1 MSLALRFA
9 RRYLFAKK
17 STNAIN
23 IITGISIFG
32 VSVGTAA
39 LILVMSVFNGFE
51 DLITGLLSNFNPDI
65 KVTPVSGKTFRADT
79 VQLRELRALPGVAYV
94 SQTLEEIAFFSYEK
108 NQDFGI
114 LKGVDEYYNKVNKID
129 STIVEGEYA
138 FTRGNRATVV
148 LGSGM
153 RNKLAVSVEDYLEPM
168 KVYMA
173 KRERVGSL
181 GKPFRERFAFPAGT
195 FRFQQEF
202 DEQYILASLEFARE
216 LLDYDDVVSQL
227 EIMLTPGTD
236 PAATQAQIAAILG
249 SDYHVRD
256 RYQQE
261 EAFLKLMRLE
271 KWIGF
276 ALLCLTLL
284 LIAFNIV
291 GALWMIVLEKKTDIA
306 ILKSMGATDKLVRNI
321 FLSEGLLLCFL
332 GMVIGMA
339 IAVLL
344 YFLQKQ
350 FGLVPIPV
358 GFAVD
363 SYPISMRP
371 TDFFFVVLA
380 VAVIA
385 LLASVLPA
393 QRARRVKT
401 LVNYE

>member
-401 LVNYE
+401 LVKYE

>member
-1 MSLALRFA
+1 MNLALRFA

-79 VQLRELRALPGVAYV
+79 AQLRELRALPGVAYV
-94 SQTLEEIAFFSYEK
+94 SQTIEEIAFFTYEE

-129 STIVEGEYA
+129 STIVEGAYEFA
-138 FTRGNRATVV
+138 RGDRATVV

-153 RNKLAVSVEDYLEPM
+153 RNKLAVSVDDYLEPM
-168 KVYMA
+168 KIYMA
-173 KRERVGSL
+173 KRERVRSL
-181 GKPFRERFAFPAGT
+181 DNSFRKRFAFPAGT

-202 DEQYILASLEFARE
+202 DEQYILASLDFARE
-216 LLDYDDVVSQL
+216 LLNYQDEVSQL
-227 EIMLTPGTD
+227 EIMLAPNTD
-236 PAATQAQIAAILG
+236 AAVTQAAIAAIVG
-249 SDYHVRD
+249 PDYHVRD

-261 EAFLKLMRLE
+261 ASFLKLMRLE

-306 ILKSMGATDKLVRNI
+306 ILKSMGATDRLVRNI
-321 FLSEGLLLCFL
+321 FLSEGLLLCFI
-332 GMVIGMA
+332 GMVIGMV
-339 IAVLL
+339 IAVVL
-344 YFLQKQ
+344 YVLQKQ
-350 FGLVPIPV
+350 YGLVPIPL

-363 SYPISMRP
+363 SYPISMRL

-385 LLASVLPA
+385 LLASILPA
-393 QRARRVKT
+393 LRARRVPA
-401 LVNYE
+401 LVRAA

>member
-1 MSLALRFA
+1 MNLALRFA

-32 VSVGTAA
+32 VAVGTAA

-65 KVTPVSGKTFRADT
+65 KVTPVSGKTFRTDT
-79 VQLRELRALPGVAYV
+79 AQLRTLRALPGVAYV
-94 SQTLEEIAFFSYEK
+94 SQTVEEIAFFSYED

-114 LKGVDEYYNKVNKID
+114 LKGVDEYYNRVNRID
-129 STIVEGEYA
+129 STIVEGNYA
-138 FTRGNRATVV
+138 FARGWRPTLV

-153 RNKLAVSVEDYLEPM
+153 RNKLAVSVDDYLEPVQ
-168 KVYMA
+168 VYMA
-173 KRERVGSL
+173 KRGRVATLSD
-181 GKPFRERFAFPAGT
+181 PFRKASAFPTGT

-202 DEQYILASLEFARE
+202 DEQYILSSLDFARD
-216 LLDYDDVVSQL
+216 LLRYEDEVSQL
-227 EIMLTPGTD
+227 EIMLD
-236 PAATQAQIAAILG
+236 PAADPVATQARITEVLG
-249 SDYHVRD
+249 PAYYVRD

-291 GALWMIVLEKKTDIA
+291 GALWMIVLEKRSDIA
-306 ILKSMGATDKLVRNI
+306 ILKSMGATDRLVRNI
-321 FLSEGLLLCFL
+321 FLSEGLLLCF
-332 GMVIGMA
+332 IGMA
-339 IAVLL
+339 IGMAVAVVL
-344 YFLQKQ
+344 YLLQKE
-350 FGLVPIPV
+350 FGLVPIPL

-371 TDFFFVVLA
+371 GDFFFVVLA

-393 QRARRVKT
+393 LRARRVPA
-401 LVNYE
+401 LVREG

>member
-1 MSLALRFA
+1 MNIALRFA

-51 DLITGLLSNFNPDI
+51 ELITGLLSNFNPDI
-65 KVTPVSGKTFRADT
+65 KVTPVSGKTFSADT

-94 SQTLEEIAFFSYEK
+94 SETLEEVAFFGYDK

-114 LKGVDEYYNKVNKID
+114 LKGVDRFYNKVNNID
-129 STIVEGEYA
+129 STIVEGEYG
-138 FTRGNRATVV
+138 FRRGNRATVV

-173 KRERVGSL
+173 KRERVGSM
-181 GKPFRERFAFPAGT
+181 GKPYRERFVFPAGT

-202 DEQYILASLEFARE
+202 DEQYVLASLELARE
-216 LLDYDDVVSQL
+216 LLNYDDAVSQY
-227 EIMLTPGTD
+227 EIMLAAGSD
-236 PAATQAQIAAILG
+236 PVATQARIAAIMG
-249 SDYHVRD
+249 PDFHVRD

-261 EAFLKLMRLE
+261 ASFLKLMRLE

-306 ILKSMGATDKLVRNI
+306 ILKSMGATDRLVRNI
-321 FLSEGLLLCFL
+321 FLSEGLLLCF
-332 GMVIGMA
+332 IGMA
-339 IAVLL
+339 IGMVIAVVL
-344 YFLQKQ
+344 YVLQKQ
-350 FGLVPIPV
+350 YGLVPIPV

-363 SYPISMRP
+363 SYPISMRGS
-371 TDFFFVVLA
+371 DFFFVTLA

-385 LLASVLPA
+385 LLASILPA
-393 QRARRVKT
+393 LRARRVPA
-401 LVNYE
+401 LVKYE